1 MLTVTPAEIQDAL
14 MKPVQLTTVINGLIA
29 LETANVISSS
39 VSANVVNAMFDDIST
54 STALIRAQV
63 DQLVLDLKAQ
73 SEYLYGATDEIN
85 ETIGANA
92 NNAPVMATH
101 RATLSNLYDQIRD
114 GFSNSTTVASTVTS
128 MNTDFWGP
136 SALYKTNYKTMYP
149 ASTYSTTTIANF
161 ASNVVSANT
170 LLASQTQ
177 TLDQL
182 KIDYPT
188 MSIEAAGTKTAT
200 YLPEPDFYVKL
211 IDGTDYFYIYTNG
224 GATVDIG
231 NRFPVGS
238 LIAKPGTNYAVH
250 VLNTGSTNPAE
261 NNRRLMI
268 MSGVDQTSANV
279 YFTAQGNSNTVIGS
293 HITSIAF
300 EGVGGNIGIPE
311 YTILPD
317 GTLNGRNAVID
328 NV

>member
-1 MLTVTPAEIQDAL
+1 
-14 MKPVQLTTVINGLIA
+14 
-29 LETANVISSS
+29 
-39 VSANVVNAMFDDIST
+39 
-54 STALIRAQV
+54 
-63 DQLVLDLKAQ
+63 
-73 SEYLYGATDEIN
+73 
-85 ETIGANA
+85 
-92 NNAPVMATH
+92 
-101 RATLSNLYDQIRD
+101 
-114 GFSNSTTVASTVTS
+114 
-128 MNTDFWGP
+128 
-136 SALYKTNYKTMYP
+136 
-149 ASTYSTTTIANF
+149 
-161 ASNVVSANT
+161 
-170 LLASQTQ
+170 
-177 TLDQL
+177 
-182 KIDYPT
+182 
-188 MSIEAAGTKTAT
+188 MSIEAPGTKTAT

-279 YFTAQGNSNTVIGS
+279 YLTAQGNSNTVIGS

-300 EGVGGNIGIPE
+300 EGVGGNVGIPE
-311 YTILPD
+311 YTVLPD